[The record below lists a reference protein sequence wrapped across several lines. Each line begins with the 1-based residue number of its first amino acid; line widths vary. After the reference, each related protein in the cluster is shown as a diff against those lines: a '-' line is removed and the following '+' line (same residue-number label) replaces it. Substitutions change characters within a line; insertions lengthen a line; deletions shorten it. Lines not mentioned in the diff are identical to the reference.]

1 MTKLSYANV
10 KGFET
15 RNSLIESYK
24 RELSQQQ
31 STSQSSSFEPNLEY
45 EIEDEIW
52 EKYYQAQKKLL

>member
-24 RELSQQQ
+24 REMGQHGGGYRQQQ
-31 STSQSSSFEPNLEY
+31 QQIDNSL
-45 EIEDEIW
+45 
-52 EKYYQAQKKLL
+52 

>member
-24 RELSQQQ
+24 RETGQGHGFRGQQ
-31 STSQSSSFEPNLEY
+31 SIDHSL
-45 EIEDEIW
+45 
-52 EKYYQAQKKLL
+52 